1 MAERIALA
9 RPGPHAERRGRPGP
23 DRAGRDR
30 PGAGFDPAGEIAAA
44 LADRAGLRLRPCL
57 ARRGGGR
64 QVGRRRA
71 ERIGRPP
78 RIHAGGEAPPSALLV
93 DDVLTTG
100 STLAAAARAL
110 RDAGAVRVVAIT
122 FARRL

>member
-1 MAERIALA
+1 MAERIIWLA
-9 RPGPHAERRGRPGP
+9 PGHMLSGEVVPVPTARARSARR
-23 DRAGRDR
+23 
-30 PGAGFDPAGEIAAA
+30 GFDPAGELAAA

-57 ARRGGGR
+57 ARRGAGR

-71 ERIGRPP
+71 ERVGRPP
-78 RIHAGGEAPPSALLV
+78 RIHASGEAPRSALLV